1 MKIIDIH
8 IYLGKWHAPLEDIN
22 ARQTLAVMDANSI
35 EYGIAMGSEAI
46 AYDFIEANA
55 WVASQ
60 VETEGKGRLFAHVQV
75 NGHYVEESLA
85 ELDKHLTKPS
95 FLGVKIHPSYSQ
107 IAITHPNF
115 EPILSR
121 IQQIGKPVLLHT
133 SSTAVT
139 LCRNI
144 VPIARRY
151 PNLPIIMGHMG
162 RNDWA
167 GSIEAAAQ
175 ADNLYLDP
183 CCSFPERCKIEQA
196 VKKVGAQRVVYG
208 SAMMENHP
216 AFTIGMI
223 TDADIS
229 QQERELIFWGNAK
242 RLFDFP
248 Q

>member
-35 EYGIAMGSEAI
+35 QYGIAMGSEAI
-46 AYDFIEANA
+46 AYDFVEANA

-60 VETEGKGRLFAHVQV
+60 VETEGKDRLFGHVQV

-133 SSTAVT
+133 SGTAA
-139 LCRNI
+139 RPKQ
-144 VPIARRY
+144 VPLTHG
-151 PNLPIIMGHMG
+151 NL
-162 RNDWA
+162 
-167 GSIEAAAQ
+167 
-175 ADNLYLDP
+175 
-183 CCSFPERCKIEQA
+183 
-196 VKKVGAQRVVYG
+196 VGAATRVVDSVRLG
-208 SAMMENHP
+208 AKDRCLNVMPLFHIHGLIGALLS
-216 AFTIGMI
+216 TIFAGASI
-223 TDADIS
+223 VCTPGFYTPKFFAG
-229 QQERELIFWGNAK
+229 R
-242 RLFDFP
+242 R
-248 Q
+248 